1 MSRELLKLISEK
13 FTSGNSVEVERITIT
28 RAEYEAELAK
38 PEQKIIGW
46 INGEP
51 QYAKPEQGEV
61 WLPIETAPRYGR
73 ILVMGTDIGIC
84 VASAG
89 WDNETPE
96 KIIWGVVNDIEVTP
110 THWMSL
116 PKLPTTGESK

>member
-1 MSRELLKLISEK
+1 MSRELLRQAANALHGVYTAEND
-13 FTSGNSVEVERITIT
+13 NSDVFAAIEAI
-28 RAEYEAELAK
+28 EAEL
-38 PEQKIIGW
+38 
-46 INGEP
+46 
-51 QYAKPEQGEV
+51 AKPEQGEV

-73 ILVMGTDIGIC
+73 ILVTGTDIGAC

-96 KIIWGVVNDIEVTP
+96 KIRWGVVNDIEVTP